1 MTKKKARSDL
11 LRYDWEEALRGD
23 LEEALIEFEQ
33 LLLAGRG
40 NSNAL
45 GRVGI

>member
-11 LRYDWEEALRGD
+11 RSDWEEALRGD
-23 LEEALIEFEQ
+23 LEEAWIEFKQ
-33 LLLAGRG
+33 LLLAGQILTR
-40 NSNAL
+40 L